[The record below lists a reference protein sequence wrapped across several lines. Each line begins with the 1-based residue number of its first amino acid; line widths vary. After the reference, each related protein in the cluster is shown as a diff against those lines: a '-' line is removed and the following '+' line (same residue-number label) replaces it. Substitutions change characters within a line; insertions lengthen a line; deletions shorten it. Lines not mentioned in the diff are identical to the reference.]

1 MIRSLLIY
9 LSKAE
14 WARRFVT
21 GWGYARNT
29 ALRFVA
35 GETLEEALKA
45 VSVINSRGMTA
56 TLDFLGEDTT
66 SLQEAYE
73 SAATIRNSIEKIDDL
88 GLRANVSIKLS
99 QLGLAINEK
108 ACATNL
114 AAVLRLAAE
123 LDTFVRI
130 DMEDSSTVEATFRIQ
145 KEMLDEHGYRN
156 VGLVIQSYLY
166 RSEED
171 TRELIKRNIRIRL
184 VKGAYQ
190 EPPNIAY
197 PKKSDVD
204 REFDNL
210 TSILL
215 DASKTRGKLR
225 SGAEGRVPPMA
236 AIATHDERRVA
247 FAKQYAI
254 DIGLKKNALEFQ
266 MLYGIRRN
274 LQTALVGEG
283 YPVRIYVPFGAS
295 WFPYFMRRLAERPAN
310 LWFFLTSLFRK

>member
-14 WARRFVT
+14 WARRLIT
-21 GWGYARNT
+21 GWGYAHNT

-56 TLDFLGEDTT
+56 TLDFLGEDTI

-73 SAATIRNSIEKIDDL
+73 SAATIRNTIEKIDDL

-114 AAVLRLAAE
+114 AAVLGLAVE

-145 KEMLDEHGYRN
+145 KEMLDDHGYRN

-166 RSEED
+166 RSEDD
-171 TRELIKRNIRIRL
+171 TRELINRNIRIRL

-210 TSILL
+210 TSLLL

-283 YPVRIYVPFGAS
+283 YPVRIYVPFGAQ

-310 LWFFLTSLFRK
+310 IWFFLTNLFRK